1 MARPRFGRFW
11 PLLELFLVKQA
22 FVLTPRSYLLAISLA
37 TLVACGGG
45 ATGTGDN
52 SNTGPIVSTDPNC
65 RIAVITGFSGAS
77 PQDGNGLNL
86 NDGQGGAF
94 GEGEG
99 GGDGGGGG
107 GGDGGDGIGAG
118 GSLGQ
123 FRNTRVIVKNL
134 ANSAQI
140 GSGVTDEVK
149 GMVSLKLCDINQ
161 AHEVAFIGGAG
172 ATYFDE
178 ARKQFVEF
186 PQGQQLRTQVVVA
199 KTRGFIGVTPY
210 TEAAARFNEPEE
222 GEANGNPGSA
232 GLKSVTKAIDDANK
246 TVAAVLADQLPGVYR
261 SSEDGGRFDIT
272 GLPVVLNDQN
282 VDQPGTLT
290 DTNRGR
296 YGAANA
302 GFAVLAGTFLSDDP
316 TPALTI
322 AEQLARDMT
331 DGQLD
336 LVDNSGCSIV
346 GGKAAGGGCAS
357 DDGDIGYTY
366 ETLWRGKTV
375 ATGLATSQ
383 AGDASL
389 AGKRAFVAVYRV
401 AARRAYESCAFPN
414 GTCEPLLRA
423 TDASQSVSLDLNGR
437 LTIKRGL
444 SAPFGDQLRFISRES
459 DERAIPGTYVDVK
472 VGSRGEVIAL
482 TRDRDAIV
490 YIDPLEVYEV
500 TGQEPLTTGGF
511 DLPANND
518 PLQAAINNIQTRQIN
533 IVANGVTNPR
543 VASFTPSPGA
553 RIYRDGANG
562 IAPAFLYLLPNGQL
576 RAVRPS
582 AETGSFN
589 ARWGNPVQFD
599 LPQPEKLTAVVYDK
613 HAVPGLVAA
622 YGPAPAQPIVLPYR
636 GPRRLFGLNRTGTVR
651 TWLEGE
657 AAPGIELP
665 VPGVVVQIVG
675 EAKAGVYALN
685 NAGKVFWLN
694 PDQAFN
700 VNDGVDGRAQANPPR
715 RFNLNTVQPV
725 EIPERVCW
733 ISRAEAVACETGKVY
748 RWEEQLVNFVSE
760 PTQFNACGIGSAGAI
775 VGDTADI
782 ARVGTGIGSASAVN
796 IVADIGAIWRL
807 NAADEFVYARSG
819 TFRESCQVDGVRYLG
834 VNGSETDEA
843 GAEGL
848 RSIAS
853 TRSTFTRNG
862 QTFEAPY
869 VTGRQLRVAF
879 ETATAAFAASGAGQR
894 LSTGPVGSVASIE
907 LAANAGQG
915 SFSHRSTV
923 RAASGATSRTRP
935 DMRIEGSF
943 SSGGGSTSVDIS
955 QMIDETGNRA
965 LPVSGAS
972 RSWSDDDLIA
982 LNLIP
987 LAEWSVNDPN
997 PNCAD
1002 CRDERGQ
1009 SQLWQTMILPTNDAE
1024 DQYGFRV
1031 CLRIRVESQQTATAD
1046 IRFACTQHDN
1056 EGRYRGTVTM
1066 TDRVLNANG
1075 TLDLIDFDHL

>member
-1 MARPRFGRFW
+1 MARLLFGRSR
-11 PLLELFLVKQA
+11 PLLEFLPVKQGY
-22 FVLTPRSYLLAISLA
+22 LITPRSYLLAISLA

-45 ATGTGDN
+45 GGGDDGGGN
-52 SNTGPIVSTDPNC
+52 GNPGPIVSPDPNC
-65 RIAVITGFSGAS
+65 RIEVKSGFTGAN

-86 NDGQGGAF
+86 NEGQGGGF
-94 GEGEG
+94 G
-99 GGDGGGGG
+99 GGDGGDG
-107 GGDGGDGIGAG
+107 GGDGIGAG

-134 ANSAQI
+134 ANLDQT
-140 GSGVTDEVK
+140 GTGFTDQEK

-172 ATYFDE
+172 ASYFDE
-178 ARKQFVEF
+178 ARKQFVAF
-186 PQGQQLRTQVVVA
+186 PEGRQLRTQVVVA
-199 KTRGFIGVTPY
+199 ETRGFIGVTPY
-210 TEAAARFNEPEE
+210 TEAATRFNEQEE
-222 GEANGNPGSA
+222 GQASGNPGSA
-232 GLKSVTKAIDDANK
+232 GLKSVTKAVDDANK

-261 SSEDGGRFDIT
+261 SSDDGGRFDIT

-302 GFAVLAGTFLSDDP
+302 GFAVLAGTFLSNDP

-336 LVDNSGCSIV
+336 LVDKAGCSIV
-346 GGKAAGGGCAS
+346 GGTAAGGGCAP
-357 DDGDIGYTY
+357 DDGDLGYTY

-423 TDASQSVSLDLNGR
+423 TDASQTVGLDLNGR

-459 DERAIPGTYVDVK
+459 VEREIPGTYVEVK

-500 TGQEPLTTGGF
+500 TGQEPLTAGGF

-518 PLQAAINNIQTRQIN
+518 PLQAAINNIQTRRID
-533 IVANGVTNPR
+533 IAANGVANPR

-582 AETGSFN
+582 AQTGSFN

-613 HAVPGLVAA
+613 HAVPGLVDA
-622 YGPAPAQPIVLPYR
+622 YGPAPAQPTVLPYR
-636 GPRRLFGLNRTGTVR
+636 GPRRLYGLNRTGVVR

-657 AAPGIELP
+657 TAPGVELP
-665 VPGVVVQIVG
+665 VPGRVVQIVG

-700 VNDGVDGRAQANPPR
+700 VNDGIDGRAQANPPR
-715 RFNLNTVQPV
+715 RFALNTVQPI
-725 EIPERVCW
+725 EIAERICW

-775 VGDTADI
+775 AGGTADI
-782 ARVGTGIGSASAVN
+782 ARVGTGIGAASPVN
-796 IVADIGAIWRL
+796 IVAGIGAIWRL

-843 GAEGL
+843 GAAGL

-869 VTGRQLRVAF
+869 VTGRQLRIAF
-879 ETATAAFAASGAGQR
+879 ESASAAFAANGAGQR
-894 LSTGPVGSVASIE
+894 LSTGPVGSVGSIA
-907 LAANAGQG
+907 LAADGGG
-915 SFSHRSTV
+915 SFSHRSTI
-923 RAASGATSRTRP
+923 RTGQGAGTVSRTRP
-935 DMRIEGSF
+935 DLRIEGEF
-943 SSGGGSTSVDIS
+943 ISSGNSALIDIS

-965 LPVSGAS
+965 LSVSGDA

-987 LAEWSVNDPN
+987 LAEWEVSDPN
-997 PNCAD
+997 PNCSN
-1002 CRDERGQ
+1002 CIDERGQ
-1009 SQLWQTMILPTNDAE
+1009 SQRWQTMVLPTNDAA

-1031 CLRIRVESQQTATAD
+1031 CLRIRVETQQTTTAD

-1056 EGRYRGTVTM
+1056 EGQFRGTVTM
-1066 TDRVLNANG
+1066 TDRVLNPNG
-1075 TLDLIDFDHL
+1075 VLDLIDFDHL